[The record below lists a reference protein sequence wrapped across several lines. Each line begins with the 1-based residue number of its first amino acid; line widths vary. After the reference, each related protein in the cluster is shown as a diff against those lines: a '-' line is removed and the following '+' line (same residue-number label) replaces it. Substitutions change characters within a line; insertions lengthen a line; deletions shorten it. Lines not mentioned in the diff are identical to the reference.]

1 MIHCAHM
8 AQNFHALLMSAGL
21 LPSEAKIYLA
31 ARELG
36 SSTAQNLAT
45 KAKISRTATYEAIE
59 LLQQRG
65 LVSVST
71 IGKKHLFS
79 AEDPERIVAY
89 LKKKQQQAETTLHD
103 IERSVEG
110 IRLLSGG
117 SRPIMKVYEGEE
129 ALHAYFS
136 HVANVKPREWFEIS
150 NLDDVSKYIDEKT
163 LNAARKALAHIP
175 VHRFQLLYKGKNPL
189 VNKHIQ
195 SKYLPSFLGDFH
207 GNVSIYDQ
215 YIALVTYVGK
225 ITCII
230 IESAELAETLR
241 FVFSLAWT
249 ADVEK

>member
-1 MIHCAHM
+1 M

-136 HVANVKPREWFEIS
+136 HVASVKPKEWLEMS
-150 NLDDVSKYIDEKT
+150 NLDDIYTSFDEKT
-163 LNAARKALAHIP
+163 LLKAREAFRGLSTSAFRLLHRGKLRNPRSGAQYKEIP
-175 VHRFQLLYKGKNPL
+175 SLFKN
-189 VNKHIQ
+189 
-195 SKYLPSFLGDFH
+195 FH
-207 GNVSIYDQ
+207 GNIAIYENF
-215 YIALVTYVGK
+215 IALVTFVNK
-225 ITCII
+225 TTVVLV
-230 IESAELAETLR
+230 ESAVLADTMKTL
-241 FVFSLAWT
+241 FDLAWNNN
-249 ADVEK
+249 EQK